1 MSRLP
6 TVKPRQVVRALKRA
20 GFVEHHQRGS
30 HLYLRHPETRR
41 MTSVPMHTGDLPVGT
56 LHAIL
61 RQLDIS
67 VEEFAKLL

>member
-20 GFVEHHQRGS
+20 GFEEHHQRGS

-41 MTSVPMHTGDLPVGT
+41 MTSVPMHPGDLPRGT
-56 LHAIL
+56 LRAIL
-61 RQLDIS
+61 RQ
-67 VEEFAKLL
+67 VEITTEAFAELL

>member
-20 GFVEHHQRGS
+20 GFEEHHQRGS

-41 MTSVPMHTGDLPVGT
+41 MTTVPMHPGDLPHGT
-56 LHAIL
+56 LRAIL
-61 RQLDIS
+61 SQTGVT
-67 VEEFAKLL
+67 VEEFLELL